1 MKTKAISKY
10 NVAVTVQSGKVGN
23 VRYYQKGGQTYV
35 RSANNQVK
43 NNPRTD
49 AQMQQRLKFASLAS
63 LYKEFA
69 SISLLRKAFN
79 SKAPN
84 QSDYNAFMQ
93 MNQGQGVFFTKEQM
107 QRGACIALPVTVS
120 SGRLPQIFAQR
131 DGSNNLVSTIE
142 TGDLVLGADT
152 TVAQV
157 SKAIIANNRMF
168 KNKDVITVIVVEQNI
183 NNATT
188 PATPWVLVSFDK
200 FILDTSSSDLFSEAY
215 PDFTIAANKLAYLD
229 FDSEGCYGFVHTSG
243 NKISNCVLTDAN
255 QTVRAS
261 YESDEAFENARDSYG
276 SSVEAILYNSASG
289 MGLSSG
295 GNGDD
300 NTPDVPGVVAAPSI
314 SGGSPFA
321 LQTTVTIAA
330 ANGAA
335 IHYTTDGSEPTSES
349 QLYAEPFVLNSTTTV
364 KAIAIKSGVSSEVAS
379 KTFTKNSGSNDD

>member
-69 SISLLRKAFN
+69 SIYLLRKAFS

-120 SGRLPQIFAQR
+120 SGRLPQIFAHR

-152 TVAQV
+152 TVEQV

-188 PATPWVLVSFDK
+188 PAIPWVLVDFDK
-200 FILDTSSSDLFSEAY
+200 FILDTSSSNLFSEAY
-215 PDFTIAANKLAYLD
+215 PDFTIATNKLAYLD

-276 SSVEAILYNSASG
+276 SSVEAILYNSDSG

-295 GNGDD
+295 SNDDD
-300 NTPDVPGVVAAPSI
+300 NTPDVPGVVAAPTI
-314 SGGSPFA
+314 SGASPLS

-330 ANGAA
+330 ANGIA
-335 IHYTTDGSEPTSES
+335 IHHTTDGTVPTSES
-349 QLYAEPFVLNSTTTV
+349 QLYA
-364 KAIAIKSGVSSEVAS
+364 
-379 KTFTKNSGSNDD
+379 